1 MKLLTAVVF
10 AITLMLSL
18 WLCIMA
24 QARVTP
30 SSSYSSLKLT
40 LNFNSQRLMA
50 TKSKQPAIA
59 ASFRT
64 IPPSIPNPTQN
75 KLKPRKMG

>member
-1 MKLLTAVVF
+1 
-10 AITLMLSL
+10 
-18 WLCIMA
+18 
-24 QARVTP
+24 
-30 SSSYSSLKLT
+30 
-40 LNFNSQRLMA
+40 MA

-75 KLKPRKMG
+75 KLKPRKMGSFGGRLVIFVSRKKRLDFGYGNGPSSVLKVDYFNWAGPEPPSRA